1 MKTLDDS
8 ILQLGDII
16 LVTSDGKVSKGIR
29 IATNSDVSH
38 AMIYVEACSVV
49 DSDREGVHARNTLR
63 MFWPDHCAAHVLR
76 MRGGMSDEQLQR
88 VIAYARGLVGARYGV
103 IEAVRSAP
111 LTAARTTQIRS
122 RRQFCSRL
130 VAQAYEAAGCLLVES
145 PDYCTPE
152 DIKRSEALVEVPNAT
167 RVASDAE
174 IAAMNASVDLTQI
187 MRDTTNTLLK
197 RVREIDDQIENLND
211 IDTCLVT
218 HPERDARIAQLFR
231 ETGYLTVW
239 QMERSR
245 SPWYYDL
252 QLMLGAIAPDSEK
265 RWYCEATLRDYEMGL
280 QRYEVNRAGYSV
292 LFETHRLES
301 FRLLKELYERLV
313 ELHRLRGKVAAE
325 WLSRETP
332 GSSGAPQP
340 ADPLI
345 PHSPEWFLALEQYNP
360 VQAAHTRS
368 IIKQAASRDV
378 CSICGD
384 APVKDYR
391 LVGHAIQEGAVTT
404 LRLCSDCWG
413 IRRAMYTESF
423 GLQ

>member
-16 LVTSDGKVSKGIR
+16 LVTSDEKVSKGIR

-38 AMIYVEACSVV
+38 AMVYVEAFSVV
-49 DSDREGVHARNTLR
+49 DSDREGVHARSTQR

-76 MRGGMSDEQLQR
+76 VRGGLSDEELQR
-88 VIAYARGLVGARYGV
+88 VLAYARGQVGTRYAI

-111 LTAARTTQIRS
+111 LTGARTTESRS

-130 VAQAYEAAGCLLVES
+130 VAQAYEAAGRLLVES
-145 PDYCTPE
+145 PNYCTPE
-152 DIKRSEALVEVPNAT
+152 DIRRSEALVEVPNAT
-167 RVASDAE
+167 RIASEAE

-197 RVREIDDQIENLND
+197 RVREIDGEIESLND
-211 IDTCLVT
+211 INTCLVA
-218 HPERDARIAQLFR
+218 HPEHDARIAQLFR

-239 QMERSR
+239 QMECSR
-245 SPWYYDL
+245 SPWHYDL
-252 QLMLGAIAPDSEK
+252 QVMLGATAPDSEK
-265 RWYCEATLRDYEMGL
+265 RWYCETTLRDYEIGL
-280 QRYEVNRAGYSV
+280 QRYEVNRAGYSI

-301 FRLLKELYERLV
+301 FRLLKGLYEKLV

-325 WLSRETP
+325 WLSRATP
-332 GSSGAPQP
+332 GSSAAPQSP
-340 ADPLI
+340 DPLV
-345 PHSPEWFLALEQYNP
+345 PHSSEWFLALERCNP

-368 IIKQAASRDV
+368 IIKQADSRDV

-384 APVKDYR
+384 VPAKDYR

-404 LRLCSDCWG
+404 LRLCDDCWG